1 MVHDKHHLIV
11 SKINMS
17 NKIIRIGTR
26 GSKLAL
32 YQAEYIKSQL
42 QATHAGLEVEIE
54 VISTAGDRSQ
64 KENIALSEIGGKGL
78 FTMEIEQKLSN
89 GEIDMAVHSAKDMP
103 TALPEGLALVCYPQR
118 ENVADAFISNKV
130 TKFEDLPQGAVI
142 GSASL
147 RRRALMWRKRPDL
160 EMIMYRGNVGTRI
173 EKLKKGV
180 ADATLLA
187 CAGLNRL
194 GMSDVITSQLPID
207 EFPPAPGQGAITI
220 EANLQNTQVLELLK
234 PLNHNDTEKALIA
247 ERAFLE
253 ELDGSCRTPIGA
265 HAIIEG
271 EALSLHGI
279 ILKPDGTQSYEDR
292 LKGTIGDAREIG
304 LEMGRLL
311 KSRAGDQF
319 FADWT

>member
-1 MVHDKHHLIV
+1 MT
-11 SKINMS
+11 
-17 NKIIRIGTR
+17 NKTIRIGTR
-26 GSKLAL
+26 GSQLAL
-32 YQAEYIKSQL
+32 YQAEYMKSLL

-78 FTMEIEQKLSN
+78 FTMEIEEKLSN
-89 GEIDMAVHSAKDMP
+89 GAIDMAVHSAKDMP
-103 TALPEGLALVCYPQR
+103 TALPEGLALVCYPPR
-118 ENVADAFISNKV
+118 ENVADAFISKKV
-130 TKFEDLPQGAVI
+130 DQFDQLAQGSVM

-160 EMIMYRGNVGTRI
+160 EMVMYRGNVGTRI
-173 EKLKKGV
+173 DKLDQGV

-194 GMSDVITSQLPID
+194 GMSNVISSELPID

-220 EANLQNTQVLELLK
+220 EAHLENSRMLELLK
-234 PLNHNDTEKALIA
+234 PLNHHDTERALVA

-265 HAIIEG
+265 HAVIDG
-271 EALSLHGI
+271 DKLSLHGI
-279 ILKPDGTQSYEDR
+279 ILKPDGTESHEDR
-292 LKGTIGDAREIG
+292 LEGTTSDAREIG
-304 LEMGRLL
+304 LEMGKKL
-311 KSRAGDQF
+311 KSRAGTEF
-319 FADWT
+319 FADWA

>member
-1 MVHDKHHLIV
+1 MT
-11 SKINMS
+11 
-17 NKIIRIGTR
+17 NKTIRIGTR
-26 GSKLAL
+26 GSQLAL
-32 YQAEYIKSQL
+32 YQAEYMKTLL

-78 FTMEIEQKLSN
+78 FTMEIEEKLSN
-89 GEIDMAVHSAKDMP
+89 GAIDMAVHSAKDMP
-103 TALPEGLALVCYPQR
+103 TALPEGLALVCYPPR
-118 ENVADAFISNKV
+118 ENVADAFISKKV
-130 TKFEDLPQGAVI
+130 DQFDQLAQGSVM

-160 EMIMYRGNVGTRI
+160 EMVMYRGNVGTRI
-173 EKLKKGV
+173 DKLDQGV

-194 GMSDVITSQLPID
+194 GMSNVISSELPID

-220 EANLQNTQVLELLK
+220 EAHLENSRMLELLK
-234 PLNHNDTEKALIA
+234 PLNHHDTERALVT

-265 HAIIEG
+265 HAVIDG
-271 EALSLHGI
+271 DKLSLHGI
-279 ILKPDGTQSYEDR
+279 ILKPDGTESHEDR
-292 LKGTIGDAREIG
+292 LEGTTSDAREIG
-304 LEMGRLL
+304 LEMGKKL
-311 KSRAGDQF
+311 KSRAGTEF
-319 FADWT
+319 FADWA

>member
-1 MVHDKHHLIV
+1 MAE
-11 SKINMS
+11 ST
-17 NKIIRIGTR
+17 IRIGTR

-32 YQAEYIKSQL
+32 VQAEYMKSLL
-42 QATHAGLEVEIE
+42 QKAHQGLEVEIE

-78 FTMEIEQKLSN
+78 FTMEIEEKLSN
-89 GEIDMAVHSAKDMP
+89 GSIDMAVHSAKDMP
-103 TALPEGLALVCYPQR
+103 TALPDGLALVCYPER

-130 TKFEDLPQGAVI
+130 NRFEDLPNGAVM

-160 EMIMYRGNVGTRI
+160 KMVMYRGNVGTRI
-173 EKLKKGV
+173 EKLKQGI

-194 GMSDVITSQLPID
+194 GMSDAITSELSTD

-220 EANLQNTQVLELLK
+220 EAHLENTKMLELLK
-234 PLNHNDTEKALIA
+234 PLNHPETETALIA
-247 ERAFLE
+247 ERSFLE

-265 HAIIEG
+265 LARIIG
-271 EALSLHGI
+271 DKLSLHGI
-279 ILKPDGTQSYEDR
+279 ILKPDGTEAHEER
-292 LKGTIGDAREIG
+292 LDGTVGDARNLG

-311 KSRAGDQF
+311 KSRAGDKF
-319 FADWT
+319 FEDWA

>member
-1 MVHDKHHLIV
+1 MT
-11 SKINMS
+11 
-17 NKIIRIGTR
+17 NKTIRIGTR

-42 QATHAGLEVEIE
+42 QTTHEGLEVEIE
-54 VISTAGDRSQ
+54 VVSTAGDRTQ

-78 FTMEIEQKLSN
+78 FTLEIEEKLSN
-89 GEIDMAVHSAKDMP
+89 GSIDLAVHSAKDMP
-103 TALPEGLALVCYPQR
+103 TALPEGLALVCYPPR

-130 TKFEDLPQGAVI
+130 KKFENLAQGAVM

-160 EMIMYRGNVGTRI
+160 KMVMYRGNVGTRI
-173 EKLKKGV
+173 EKLKQGV

-194 GMSDVITSQLPID
+194 GMSNVITSQLPID

-220 EANLQNTQVLELLK
+220 EAHIENAHILELLK
-234 PLNHNDTEKALIA
+234 PLNHKETEMALVA

-265 HAIIEG
+265 HAIINDEK
-271 EALSLHGI
+271 LSLHGI
-279 ILKPDGTQSYEDR
+279 ILKPDGSEFHEDH
-292 LKGTIGDAREIG
+292 LEGTISDAREIG
-304 LEMGRLL
+304 LEMGKLL
-311 KSRAGDQF
+311 KSRAGSKF
-319 FADWT
+319 FEGWT

>member
-1 MVHDKHHLIV
+1 MAE
-11 SKINMS
+11 
-17 NKIIRIGTR
+17 KIIRIGTR

-32 YQAEYIKSQL
+32 VQAEYIKSLL
-42 QATHAGLEVEIE
+42 QETHQGLSVEIE

-78 FTMEIEQKLSN
+78 FTLEIEQKLSD
-89 GEIDMAVHSAKDMP
+89 GSIDLAVHSAKDMP
-103 TALPEGLALVCYPQR
+103 TALPEGLALVCYPPR

-130 TKFEDLPQGAVI
+130 GKFEDLAQGAVM

-160 EMIMYRGNVGTRI
+160 EMVMYRGNVGTRI
-173 EKLKKGV
+173 EKLKQGV

-194 GMSDVITSQLPID
+194 GMGDAITSELPTD

-220 EANLQNTQVLELLK
+220 EAHLENTHTLELLK
-234 PLNHNDTEKALIA
+234 PLNHSETETALIA

-265 HAIIEG
+265 HATIAG
-271 EALSLHGI
+271 DKLSLHGI
-279 ILKPDGTQSYEDR
+279 ILKPDGSESHEDR
-292 LKGTIGDAREIG
+292 LQGTIGDARDLG
-304 LEMGRLL
+304 LEMGRIL
-311 KSRAGDQF
+311 KSKAGADF
-319 FADWT
+319 FKDWS